1 MRSSARPAGAHSA
14 GSAGAE
20 PQDLVD
26 TMPEPDDADGG
37 TLRRDRRIKRLML
50 ALPLVS
56 VAIFLGIWQLIGSRT
71 DPILLATPSKTV
83 SAFWDLAKSGQLGP
97 AFGTAM
103 KDLGTGYALAAIVG
117 IAVGVV
123 IGRSPIIERIF
134 NPYINFFQAT
144 PLIAL
149 VPLIVIWFGVG
160 FEARVS
166 VTFMLAVWSII
177 INTAT
182 GVKETP
188 SSLLDVSRV
197 YKLNRWQVITKV
209 ALPNAV
215 PSIFAGLRIAL
226 GKALIGMVIAQMEIS
241 VTGLGGLITN
251 YGNAFKTAYL
261 LAAVFTAS
269 LVGVI
274 AAAVLELLRRWLFPW
289 TRGQDLGH
297 W

>member
-1 MRSSARPAGAHSA
+1 MARSAAASDHLVTQALSDSVAEPPVESSSADVR
-14 GSAGAE
+14 E
-20 PQDLVD
+20 
-26 TMPEPDDADGG
+26 
-37 TLRRDRRIKRLML
+37 RRTRRLML
-50 ALPLVS
+50 VLPFVS
-56 VAIFLGIWQLIGSRT
+56 VVVFLVIWQVIGSHT
-71 DPILLATPSKTV
+71 DPILLATPIATV
-83 SAFWDLAKSGQLGP
+83 KAFWELLSSGELGP

-103 KDLGTGYALAAIVG
+103 ADLAVGYVLAAAVGIIVG
-117 IAVGVV
+117 IA
-123 IGRSPIIERIF
+123 IGRSPIVERVL

-149 VPLIVIWFGVG
+149 VPLVVIWFGVG

-166 VTFMLAVWSII
+166 VTFLLAVWSII

-188 SSLLDVSRV
+188 ASLLDVSRV
-197 YKLNRWQVITKV
+197 YKLSRLDVITKV

-241 VTGLGGLITN
+241 VTGLGGIITN

-261 LAAVFTAS
+261 LAGVFTAS

-274 AAAVLELLRRWLFPW
+274 AASLLEVVRRWVFPW
-289 TRGQDLGH
+289 TRDQSVGH
-297 W
+297 L